1 MATSRT
7 VRNDDPAR
15 FVERFALTMLD
26 TGLPRMP
33 ARVFAALLIAPDARL
48 TAAELAEQLQVSPA
62 AISGAVRYLTQVKMV
77 TRERDPGGR
86 RDHYRIY
93 EDSWHQATMHRDEM
107 LARWGE
113 DLLFGI
119 EAVGGTDTETGA
131 RLDEMRQF
139 VAFVRDEVPQ
149 LMAKWRQLR
158 AQGSHA
164 ALPSSDSSRARTA
177 SGST

>member
-1 MATSRT
+1 MSRRER
-7 VRNDDPAR
+7 VASFGVSDDDAVAR
-15 FVERFALTMLD
+15 FVERFALTMLE

-48 TAAELAEQLQVSPA
+48 TAAELAERLQVSPA
-62 AISGAVRYLTQVKMV
+62 AVSGAVRYLTQVKMV

-86 RDHYRIY
+86 RDHYRVY

-107 LARWGE
+107 LAKWGE

-119 EAVGGTDTETGA
+119 EAIGGTDNETGA

-139 VAFVRDEVPQ
+139 VAFLRAEVPR
-149 LMAKWRQLR
+149 LMTEWRELR
-158 AQGSHA
+158 AASPA
-164 ALPSSDSSRARTA
+164 STA
-177 SGST
+177 SSSP

>member
-1 MATSRT
+1 MSRRER
-7 VRNDDPAR
+7 VASFGVSDDDAVAR
-15 FVERFALTMLD
+15 FVERFALTMLE

-48 TAAELAEQLQVSPA
+48 TAAELAERLQVSPA
-62 AISGAVRYLTQVKMV
+62 AVSGAVRYLTQVKMV

-86 RDHYRIY
+86 RDHYRVY

-107 LARWGE
+107 LAKWGE

-119 EAVGGTDTETGA
+119 EAIGGTDNETGA

-139 VAFVRDEVPQ
+139 VAFLRAEVPR
-149 LMAKWRQLR
+149 LMTEWRELR
-158 AQGSHA
+158 AASPA
-164 ALPSSDSSRARTA
+164 STA
-177 SGST
+177 SPSP

>member
-1 MATSRT
+1 MAAASAS
-7 VRNDDPAR
+7 VDGDAVAR
-15 FVERFALTMLD
+15 FVERFALTMVE

-48 TAAELAEQLQVSPA
+48 TAAELAERLQVSPA
-62 AISGAVRYLTQVKMV
+62 AVSSAVRYLTQVKMV
-77 TRERDPGGR
+77 IRERDPGGR

-113 DLLFGI
+113 DLSFGI
-119 EAVGGTDTETGA
+119 EAVGGIDNETGA

-139 VAFVRDEVPQ
+139 IAFVRDEIPQ
-149 LMAKWRQLR
+149 LMARWSRRR
-158 AQGSHA
+158 ARSGHA
-164 ALPSSDSSRARTA
+164 DLPSSASSRARTL
-177 SGST
+177 

>member
-1 MATSRT
+1 VAASG
-7 VRNDDPAR
+7 VSDDDAVAR
-15 FVERFALTMLD
+15 FVERFALTMLE

-48 TAAELAEQLQVSPA
+48 TAAELAERLQVSPA
-62 AISGAVRYLTQVKMV
+62 AVSGAVRYLTQVKMV

-93 EDSWHQATMHRDEM
+93 EDSWHQATMHRDDM
-107 LARWGE
+107 LAKWGE

-119 EAVGGTDTETGA
+119 EAVGGTDNETGA

-139 VAFVRDEVPQ
+139 VAFLRAEVPR
-149 LMAKWRQLR
+149 LMTEWREFR
-158 AQGSHA
+158 AASPA
-164 ALPSSDSSRARTA
+164 STA
-177 SGST
+177 SPSP